1 MGRPK
6 AEIVLNDR
14 EREQL
19 ETWTRRRKT
28 AQSLALRSRIVL
40 ECATGVDSKIVAHH
54 LSVSQQTVSK
64 WRVGAGPILTRC
76 SG

>member
-6 AEIVLNDR
+6 AEIVLSDG

-28 AQSLALRSRIVL
+28 AQALALRSRVILACASRASIVKSL
-40 ECATGVDSKIVAHH
+40 RSAYRFLSRRYRSGVTG
-54 LSVSQQTVSK
+54 LS
-64 WRVGAGPILTRC
+64 
-76 SG
+76 